1 MATYIKEN
9 GFELGIN
16 GLRIIDDAGNVKYKL
31 PTSDGTNGQI
41 IKTNGAGELSFIT
54 PASLTGNKGEKGDN
68 GSAGTKGDKGEI
80 GSSGTS
86 GSKGDKGD
94 AGTSGTS
101 GTKGDKGDKGD
112 TGTAGT
118 SGAKGD
124 TGASGTK
131 GDKGDTGSKGDTG
144 DASTVPG
151 VKGDKGD
158 TGSKGD
164 KGEAGGF
171 TTGSDAQVNSLG
183 VGTAASA
190 VTGQIRATNSI
201 TAFYSD
207 ERLKQNIKE
216 IENALE
222 KIEQLK
228 GVYYTQNALAEKFGY
243 NDYSRQ
249 VGVLAQDVQKVL
261 PEAVTGAPFDIDRE
275 GNSIS
280 GEKYLTV
287 YYEKI
292 IPLLIQSIKELK
304 KLIDSK

>member
-1 MATYIKEN
+1 MPTYIKEN
-9 GFELGIN
+9 NFELGIN
-16 GLRIIDDAGNVKYKL
+16 GLRIIDDAGNLKYKL
-31 PTSDGTNGQI
+31 PVSDGTNGQI
-41 IKTNGAGELSFIT
+41 IKTNGAGELAFIT
-54 PASLTGNKGEKGDN
+54 PASLSGNKGEKGDS
-68 GSAGTKGDKGEI
+68 GSAGA
-80 GSSGTS
+80 
-86 GSKGDKGD
+86 KGDKGD

-101 GTKGDKGDKGD
+101 GSKGDKGEAGVS
-112 TGTAGT
+112 GT
-118 SGAKGD
+118 SG
-124 TGASGTK
+124 SK

-171 TTGSDAQVNSLG
+171 TTSSDAQVNSLG

-207 ERLKQNIKE
+207 KRLKQNIKE

-261 PEAVTGAPFDIDRE
+261 PEAVTGAPFDIDRN
-275 GNSIS
+275 GNSVS

-292 IPLLIQSIKELK
+292 VPLLIQSIKELK